1 MNMYVLVSCLLL
13 AVPAVAQQAAPAP
26 LPPPIWDNADAML
39 RLGNSYSRGQGA
51 PKDETV
57 ALRYYQRA
65 AELGSV
71 IAMDNVGTFYGIGR
85 GTPVDK
91 VRAIAWYRRAAAHGY
106 VPAMNNLGVLYSAK
120 FQGRP
125 DYCQALDWFKKSAE
139 GGNATGMWHL
149 GQAYQQGLCPK
160 ARSPKLAR
168 QWLQNAIDIGSQPSA
183 TPPDRYAAEQAA
195 LDLHKLQTK

>member
-1 MNMYVLVSCLLL
+1 MNMYVLASFLLL
-13 AVPAVAQQAAPAP
+13 SLPAVAQQAAPAP
-26 LPPPIWDNADAML
+26 LPPPIWDSADAML
-39 RLGNSYSRGQGA
+39 RLGNNYSRGQGV
-51 PKDETV
+51 PQDEAR
-57 ALRYYQRA
+57 ALQYYQRA

-71 IAMDNVGTFYGIGR
+71 IAMDNVGTFYGMGR

-91 VRAIAWYRRAAAHGY
+91 VRAMAWYRRAAVHGY

-120 FQGRP
+120 FQGKP
-125 DYCQALDWFKKSAE
+125 DYCQALEWFKKAAQ
-139 GGNATGMWHL
+139 GGNAVGMWHL

-160 ARSPKLAR
+160 ARNAKLAR

-195 LDLHKLQTK
+195 QDIQKL